1 MSSKSV
7 MVLPP
12 YWFSL
17 DALDSLSLKDRIE
30 KLVEMRE
37 KINNEILCLKSVI
50 AKQSV
55 NSI

>member
-7 MVLPP
+7 MILPP

-17 DALDSLSLKDRIE
+17 DAPDSISLEDRIE

-37 KINNEILCLKSVI
+37 KINNEIFYLKSII
-50 AKQSV
+50 AKQYV

>member
-17 DALDSLSLKDRIE
+17 DALDSISLKDRIE

-50 AKQSV
+50 AKQPA